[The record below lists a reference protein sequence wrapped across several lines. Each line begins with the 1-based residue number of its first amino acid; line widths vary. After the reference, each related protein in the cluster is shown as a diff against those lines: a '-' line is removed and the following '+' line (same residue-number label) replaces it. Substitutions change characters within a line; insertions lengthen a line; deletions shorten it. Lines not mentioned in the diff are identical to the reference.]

1 MSDTHPPQ
9 PMPPTHENAATR
21 SRHWSDWLLSAAALL
36 ISAVSLWVA
45 FDTQKSNRA
54 LVAEAAWPFV
64 QVFTSGGNDTPR
76 VLTLNMSNAGIGPA
90 KIKSFEV
97 FWNGHAYASTAALMK
112 DCCGLTQADGM
123 LGTSS
128 VAGTV
133 LRPGDSVPLI
143 RFVQSDANE
152 ASWSAFRAQRFKLT
166 HRICFCSVLD
176 ECWLTRPQALA
187 DTQDLEPPKVD
198 ACPVP
203 AVSFAD

>member
-1 MSDTHPPQ
+1 MSDTHPPTL
-9 PMPPTHENAATR
+9 PVHEKPAPH
-21 SRHWSDWLLSAAALL
+21 SRHWSEWLLSATALL

-64 QVFTSGGNDTPR
+64 QVFASGGNDVPR

-90 KIKSFEV
+90 KIKSFEI
-97 FWNGHAYASTAALMK
+97 FWNGRAYASTAALMK

-143 RFVQSDANE
+143 RFVQSDSNE
-152 ASWSAFRAQRFKLT
+152 ASWNAFRAQRFKLT

-176 ECWLTRPQALA
+176 ECWLTRPQALG
-187 DTQDLEPPKVD
+187 DTQDLEPPRVD
-198 ACPVP
+198 GCPVP
-203 AVSFAD
+203 AVSFVD